1 MDFGDGNKKPVVPPK
16 PFPRSRSATVGS
28 NFFFKLDQSTL
39 LAHRKKMVPTLSEN
53 QARVVEDT
61 SASSQVS
68 NVFFREKIRAS

>member
-1 MDFGDGNKKPVVPPK
+1 MDLGDGNKKPAVPPK

-28 NFFFKLDQSTL
+28 IKLDQSTL
-39 LAHRKKMVPTLSEN
+39 LAHREKMVPTLSEN
-53 QARVVEDT
+53 QACVVEDT